1 MKKILLVVSFVLVC
15 VTASAQYS
23 ETISSG
29 RPGQA
34 IGANSVGTNVFQIQ
48 AGVDFLE
55 KPNIFMPNSFF
66 RYGISERLEINSG
79 LSYSITDIGN
89 ELAGFTVG
97 ARVNLYDKAD
107 LPSMG
112 LQVSFG
118 LPVDDLEFNSQALF
132 VITDDLTDSLSWT
145 VNLGSNFDKDFNTN
159 GIYVFNLSYSIS
171 DKIGVFIEPYGTID
185 NELHINFD
193 AGVSYLVNKDLQLD
207 FLGGYG
213 INTKQ
218 GLLVG
223 LGISWRF
230 LTSDRK

>member
-1 MKKILLVVSFVLVC
+1 MKKITLLFLLVSNFLL
-15 VTASAQYS
+15 AQYS

-34 IGANSVGTNVFQIQ
+34 IGANSVGKNVFQIQ

-55 KPNIFMPNSFF
+55 KPNTFTPNSFF

-79 LSYSITDIGN
+79 VAYSFADGVDDLSAVS
-89 ELAGFTVG
+89 VG
-97 ARVNLYDKAD
+97 ARVNLYNKED

-118 LPVDDLEFNSQALF
+118 LPVDNLEFGTQALF
-132 VITDDLTDSLSWT
+132 VIADSFTDKLSWT
-145 VNLGSNFDKDFNTN
+145 LNLGSNFDKDFNTN
-159 GIYVFNLSYSIS
+159 GIYVANLSYSIS

-185 NELHINFD
+185 NDFHVNFD
-193 AGVSYLVNKDLQLD
+193 TGISYLVNKDLQLD

-213 INTKQ
+213 INTDQ
-218 GLLVG
+218 GLLLSAGV
-223 LGISWRF
+223 SWRF
-230 LTSDRK
+230 LTK